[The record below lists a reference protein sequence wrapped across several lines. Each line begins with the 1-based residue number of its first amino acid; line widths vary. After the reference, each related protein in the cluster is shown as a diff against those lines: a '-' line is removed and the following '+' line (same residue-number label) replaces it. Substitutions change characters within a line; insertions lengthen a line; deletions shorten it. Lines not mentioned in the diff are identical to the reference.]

1 MNMTLANSR
10 NLDVI
15 GTSDAAKILEVPTRT
30 LIWRA
35 SQGHIPFI
43 QKLPG
48 RNGAYLFDRETVEAL
63 AKDGAK

>member
-1 MNMTLANSR
+1 MTLANSR

-15 GTSDAAKILEVPTRT
+15 GTSDAAKILELPTRT
-30 LIWRA
+30 LIWQA
-35 SQGHIPFI
+35 AQGRIPFV

-48 RNGAYLFDRETVEAL
+48 RNGAYLFSRAQVEAL